1 MTSARFDTHRWTLI
15 AALIGAL
22 LISFSAITY
31 ALSDVS
37 PTTAAFFRATYALPI
52 LFALWWMRRSED
64 RRPSRRRWLA
74 VAAGLSLGADAVS
87 WHTAIDFIGAGLAT
101 LLANTSVIFV
111 AVGAW
116 VLFGEKPRRAT
127 LVAIPVILTGV
138 AMVSGIG
145 QGNAFGTDPVRGTL
159 YALLAAV
166 LYAGFILGFRHS
178 NDERA
183 PAAGPLMEAT
193 AGTALAALVIGL
205 INQNITFDVTLP
217 SHAWLLTLALGSQV
231 IGWLLIGY
239 ALPRLPAVE
248 TATIILIQ
256 PALTMV
262 WGAIIFDERPSA
274 LQIVGA
280 VVVLSG
286 VTFVALVRGR
296 RSPQKEMAAV

>member
-1 MTSARFDTHRWTLI
+1 MTSSRFDSHRWTLA
-15 AALIGAL
+15 AALFGAL
-22 LISFSAITY
+22 LISFSAIYY

-37 PTTAAFFRATYALPI
+37 PTAAAFFRAVYALPV
-52 LFALWWMRRSED
+52 LFALWLMRKSRD
-64 RRPSRRRWLA
+64 RRPARRRWLA
-74 VAAGLSLGADAVS
+74 VAAGLSLGADAVA

-116 VLFGEKPRRAT
+116 VLLGERPRRAT
-127 LVAIPVILTGV
+127 LIAIPVILTGV

-159 YALLAAV
+159 FALLAAV
-166 LYAGFILGFRHS
+166 LYAGFILGFRHA

-193 AGTALAALVIGL
+193 VGTAFAAMAIGL
-205 INQNITFDVTLP
+205 VSQTITFEVTFP
-217 SHAWLLTLALGSQV
+217 AHFWLIVLALSSQV
-231 IGWLLIGY
+231 VGWLLIGY

-262 WGAIIFDERPSA
+262 WGALIFEERPSL
-274 LQIVGA
+274 LQILGA
-280 VVVLSG
+280 VVVLAG
-286 VTFVALVRGR
+286 VSFVALVRAR
-296 RSPQKEMAAV
+296 KKPQPELAQV

>member
-1 MTSARFDTHRWTLI
+1 MTSTRFATHRWTLV

-22 LISFSAITY
+22 LISFSAVYY

-37 PTTAAFFRATYALPI
+37 PTTAAFFRAGYALPV

-64 RRPSRRRWLA
+64 LRPSRRRWLA
-74 VAAGLSLGADAVS
+74 LAAGLSLGADAVA
-87 WHTAIDFIGAGLAT
+87 WHTAIDYIGAGLAT

-116 VLFGEKPRRAT
+116 ILFGEKPRRAV

-145 QGNAFGTDPVRGTL
+145 QGDAFGTDPVRGTMF
-159 YALLAAV
+159 ALLAAV
-166 LYAGFILGFRHS
+166 LYAGFFLGFRHS

-183 PAAGPLMEAT
+183 PSAGPLMEAT
-193 AGTALAALVIGL
+193 VGTAMAALIIGL
-205 INQNITFDVTLP
+205 VNQNISFEVSLP
-217 SHAWLLTLALGSQV
+217 SHAWLVALALGSQV
-231 IGWLLIGY
+231 VGWLLIGY

-274 LQIVGA
+274 LQIAGA

-286 VTFVALVRGR
+286 VTFVALVRSR
-296 RSPQKEMAAV
+296 KETEPEMAAV

>member
-1 MTSARFDTHRWTLI
+1 MTQVRFDSHRWTLV
-15 AALIGAL
+15 AALLGAL
-22 LISFSAITY
+22 LISFSAIFY

-37 PTTAAFFRATYALPI
+37 PTTAAFFRAVYALPV
-52 LFALWWMRRSED
+52 LFLLWWMRRSRD
-64 RRPSRRRWLA
+64 SRPARRRWLA
-74 VAAGLSLGADAVS
+74 VAAGLSLGADAVA

-116 VLFGEKPRRAT
+116 VLLGERPRRAT
-127 LVAIPVILTGV
+127 LIAIPVILTGV

-145 QGNAFGTDPVRGTL
+145 QGNAFGTDPVRGTIF
-159 YALLAAV
+159 ALLAAV
-166 LYAGFILGFRHS
+166 LYAGFILGFRHA
-178 NDERA
+178 NDEKA

-193 AGTALAALVIGL
+193 VGTAFAALAIGL
-205 INQNITFDVTLP
+205 IGQNIEFDVSFP
-217 SHAWLLTLALGSQV
+217 SHAWLLGLAMGSQV
-231 IGWLLIGY
+231 VGWLLIGY

-274 LQIVGA
+274 LQIIGA
-280 VVVLSG
+280 LVVLAG
-286 VTFVALVRGR
+286 VTFVALVRSR
-296 RSPQKEMAAV
+296 KAPRTEMASV